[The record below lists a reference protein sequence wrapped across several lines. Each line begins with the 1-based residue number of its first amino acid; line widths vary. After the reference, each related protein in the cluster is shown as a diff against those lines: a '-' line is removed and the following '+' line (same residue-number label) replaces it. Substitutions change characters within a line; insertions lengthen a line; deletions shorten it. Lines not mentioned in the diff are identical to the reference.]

1 MKPAGRRM
9 RGLDPVKECF
19 VSCREGNC
27 LLQVI

>member
-19 VSCREGNC
+19 VSCREGT